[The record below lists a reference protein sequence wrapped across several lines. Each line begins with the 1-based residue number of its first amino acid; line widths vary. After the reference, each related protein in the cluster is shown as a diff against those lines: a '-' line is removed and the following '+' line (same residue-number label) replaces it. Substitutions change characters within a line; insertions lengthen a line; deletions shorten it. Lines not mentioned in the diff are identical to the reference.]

1 MTHEQLYAA
10 LFRTVKPGAALG
22 DPLNKRRHE
31 ATAGYRIDNND
42 LFEFSTL
49 KKHFFQIL
57 KKKISNFLL
66 KNWI

>member
-1 MTHEQLYAA
+1 MTHEKLYAA

-49 KKHFFQIL
+49 EKHFF
-57 KKKISNFLL
+57 SNFKEEKIELFST
-66 KNWI
+66 

>member
-42 LFEFSTL
+42 LFEFLTL
-49 KKHFFQIL
+49 KKHYFF
-57 KKKISNFLL
+57 KF
-66 KNWI
+66 